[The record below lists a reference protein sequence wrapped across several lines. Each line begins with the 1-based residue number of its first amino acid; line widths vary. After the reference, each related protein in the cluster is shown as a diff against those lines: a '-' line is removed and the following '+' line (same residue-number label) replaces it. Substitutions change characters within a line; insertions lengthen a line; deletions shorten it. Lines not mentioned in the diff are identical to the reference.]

1 MLMLDLVLAALV
13 GSLYGA
19 LGSKGEKIG
28 CAALAWLGYAGMA
41 FAGSSTIVFIFSA
54 NMGAN

>member
-1 MLMLDLVLAALV
+1 MLDLILAALV
-13 GSLYGA
+13 GSLYGGI
-19 LGSKGEKIG
+19 GSKGEKIG

-54 NMGAN
+54 NLGQ

>member
-1 MLMLDLVLAALV
+1 MLMFDLFLAAGI

-28 CAALAWLGYAGMA
+28 CAALAWLGYAGMF
-41 FAGSSTIVFIFSA
+41 FASTASFVFIISA
-54 NMGAN
+54 NLGGK

>member
-1 MLMLDLVLAALV
+1 MLMIDLFLAASV

-28 CAALAWLGYAGMA
+28 CAALAWLGYAVMS
-41 FAGSSTIVFIFSA
+41 FSAGASFVFIISA
-54 NMGAN
+54 NLGSK

>member
-1 MLMLDLVLAALV
+1 MLMLDLILAALV

-28 CAALAWLGYAGMA
+28 CAALAWLGYAGMF
-41 FAGSSTIVFIFSA
+41 FASTASFVFIISA
-54 NMGAN
+54 NLGAK

>member
-1 MLMLDLVLAALV
+1 MIDLFLAAGV

-28 CAALAWLGYAGMA
+28 CAALAWLGYAVMS
-41 FAGSSTIVFIFSA
+41 FSAGASFVFIISA
-54 NMGAN
+54 NLGSK

>member
-1 MLMLDLVLAALV
+1 MLMLDLILAAGV

-28 CAALAWLGYAGMA
+28 CAALAWLGCAGMI
-41 FAGSSTIVFIFSA
+41 FASSTAFVFIISA
-54 NMGAN
+54 NLGAN

>member
-1 MLMLDLVLAALV
+1 MLIADLFLAAGV

-28 CAALAWLGYAGMA
+28 CAALAWLGYAGMT
-41 FAGSSTIVFIFSA
+41 FAGSACFVFIISA
-54 NMGAN
+54 NLGGK

>member
-1 MLMLDLVLAALV
+1 MLILDLILAALV

-41 FAGSSTIVFIFSA
+41 FAGSASFVFVISA
-54 NMGAN
+54 NLGAK